1 MRSLL
6 IVGVV
11 LVSGCSTFESSR
23 YEHRSTPEET
33 VVVASGRAAEEAARS
48 STVYNCPS
56 CGSESS
62 GSPGSPNPS
71 RTQSVADDVVERAVE
86 DAGWAISRGISQK
99 IYEVFE

>member
-1 MRSLL
+1 MRSWL

-56 CGSESS
+56 CGSEVQ
-62 GSPGSPNPS
+62 GHQVRPIRVELS
-71 RTQSVADDVVERAVE
+71 RLLMML
-86 DAGWAISRGISQK
+86 
-99 IYEVFE
+99 

>member
-1 MRSLL
+1 MRFWL

-23 YEHRSTPEET
+23 YDHRSTPDET
-33 VVVASGRAAEEAARS
+33 VVVATGRAAEEAARS

-62 GSPGSPNPS
+62 GTPSSPNPS

-86 DAGWAISRGISQK
+86 DAGWAISRRISQK
-99 IYEVFE
+99 IYEIFE